1 MTGEQIHTFFQM
13 IQLTT
18 ILEPS
23 YQEEDPPPP
32 KKNTSHQKGEQ
43 KCKYMKFRIKFL
55 CKQSYLHIHENAE

>member
-23 YQEEDPPPP
+23 YQEEDPSPPQ
-32 KKNTSHQKGEQ
+32 KKTLLTKKENKNVNT
-43 KCKYMKFRIKFL
+43 
-55 CKQSYLHIHENAE
+55 